1 MLELVNSSSRTLLIQ
16 HQTSAGR
23 RVPPSAVH
31 MHTSSISCCGGCVGS
46 GSPWHGLTK
55 RWSRRGDTY
64 APLLSIIVPRGSS
77 LALAGMKPKHIL
89 VLLLLY
95 IAALSGMT
103 SYLDSRGIAEPQWSV
118 VVTSIM
124 ASLLVFWWYWADS
137 TSKSYRRSP
146 LLNVAIVAVGFLAVP
161 YYLLR
166 SREEGRRLRAF
177 ARMLG
182 FVLLMVVAMVV
193 GALPVALAS

>member
-1 MLELVNSSSRTLLIQ
+1 
-16 HQTSAGR
+16 
-23 RVPPSAVH
+23 
-31 MHTSSISCCGGCVGS
+31 
-46 GSPWHGLTK
+46 
-55 RWSRRGDTY
+55 
-64 APLLSIIVPRGSS
+64 
-77 LALAGMKPKHIL
+77 MKPKHIL